1 MWNIENKTNNQKFST
16 FTVGIRSVAFF
27 FSAVSTQGPKRKAN
41 EKGGDRAEN
50 DGDQC
55 ADSEDDSITPSQVSS
70 KSSHSWLSDHPSI
83 VNKRLRPCVSYWIAI
98 TTPNGAP
105 ANPIIVHRAL
115 LECGVEA
122 IANQVHVSLKSHSY
136 GYVYVYLTL

>member
-1 MWNIENKTNNQKFST
+1 MMDRWICVPL
-16 FTVGIRSVAFF
+16 FTPLF

-41 EKGGDRAEN
+41 KKGGDRAEN

-55 ADSEDDSITPSQVSS
+55 ANSEDDSITPSQVSS

-83 VNKRLRPCVSYWIAI
+83 VNERLRPCLSYWIAI

-105 ANPIIVHRAL
+105 ANPIIGHKSPSGMRNGGNCKSGTCL
-115 LECGVEA
+115 LLRPFIWLCLRLFNAV
-122 IANQVHVSLKSHSY
+122 V
-136 GYVYVYLTL
+136 LTQAG